1 MDSPIKKS
9 RLTALI
15 VFVLVLAA
23 VFLASLYN
31 LQIVEGK
38 ASYEQ
43 AQNTVVRETY
53 VSAARGNILDRYGRT
68 LVSNRTCNN
77 IIINSDELFDQE
89 DPNAIILELVRAVED
104 SGNTYID
111 ELPITK
117 EAPFEYKFAPQIE
130 SIQRERLEGYLA
142 EYKLPASTSA
152 VELMAFFREKFEIDD
167 NYTSE
172 EMRIIAGVRF
182 EVKIRWIVGTSD
194 YIFAEDV
201 SIDLITKLMERD
213 VPGFDVQQSY
223 VREYSTD
230 CAAHILGYVGMMT
243 KEEYSNYRNDGYQL
257 NALVGKDGAELAFE
271 KYLHGTDGRAL
282 IATTPEGTVINTDYI
297 IEPQPGN
304 HVYLTLDNGLQ
315 EAAEMALGS
324 FIENANAEREVLN
337 AQNEAYGN
345 TKDIMNLIT
354 GGGVAAVNIK
364 TGEPLCLASYPT
376 FDLSTLMEDYEEL
389 LKDPGAPLF
398 NRALMGAY
406 APGSTFK
413 PMTALAALKEGII
426 NTGTIIDCKGIYDEY
441 ASEGYAPECWIYARG
456 ATHGPLN
463 VVQAIQHSCNYY
475 FYDVGASLGIDKL
488 SAFAKRFGLGT
499 KTGIELPESVG
510 NMSTQEYKEEVE
522 NTPWYIG
529 DSMQAAIGQSY
540 NLFTPLQL
548 ANYCATIANNGVR
561 YETSILKSV
570 RSYDYSESI
579 YQRVPTVAANVFTE
593 QEHYDA
599 VKLGMYQV
607 ASTGVGSAYATFYNF
622 PVKVAAKTGTSQL
635 GEGKTNNGIF
645 ICYAPFDDP
654 EIAVAV
660 AIEHGVSGSTVAPIA
675 RAVLEYYFTFKN
687 STETME
693 TENTLLK

>member
-1 MDSPIKKS
+1 MDNPIKKS

-15 VFVLVLAA
+15 VFILALA
-23 VFLASLYN
+23 GVFLASLYN

-38 ASYEQ
+38 ENFEKT
-43 AQNTVVRETY
+43 QNAVVRDTY

-77 IIINSDELFDQE
+77 IVINSTELFDQE

-104 SGNTYID
+104 SGNSYID

-117 EAPFEYKFAPQIE
+117 EAPFEYKFAPQME
-130 SIQRERLEGYLA
+130 SIQRERLEGYLK

-152 VELMAFFREKFEIDD
+152 VELMAYFRKKFEIDD

-182 EVKIRWIVGTSD
+182 EIKIRWIVGTAD

-201 SIDLITKLMERD
+201 SIDLITKLMEKD

-223 VREYSTD
+223 VREYSSH
-230 CAAHILGYVGMMT
+230 CAAHILGYVGMMNA
-243 KEEYSNYRNDGYQL
+243 EEYKNYRNEGYSY
-257 NALVGKDGAELAFE
+257 NAVVGKDGAELAFE
-271 KYLHGTDGRAL
+271 KYLHGTDGRANIL
-282 IATTPEGTVINTDYI
+282 TTPGGTIINTDYI
-297 IEPQPGN
+297 VEPQPGN

-315 EAAEMALGS
+315 EAAEMALS
-324 FIENANAEREVLN
+324 AFIENANAERVISN
-337 AQNEAYGN
+337 AENEAIGN
-345 TKDIMNLIT
+345 TKEIKNLIT
-354 GGGVAAVNIK
+354 GGGVAAVNVK
-364 TGEPLCLASYPT
+364 TGEPLCLASYPSYNLET
-376 FDLSTLMEDYEEL
+376 VMEDFEEL
-389 LKDPGAPLF
+389 IKDKNAPLF

-413 PMTALAALKEGII
+413 PMTALAALKEGTI
-426 NTGTIIDCKGIYDEY
+426 NTGTTIDCVGVYSAHADQ
-441 ASEGYAPECWIYARG
+441 GYAPECWIYARG
-456 ATHGPLN
+456 GTHGPLN
-463 VVQAIQHSCNYY
+463 VVSAIQNSCNYY
-475 FYDVGASLGIDKL
+475 FYDVGAELGIDKL
-488 SAFAKRFGLGT
+488 SSFAKRFGLGT
-499 KTGIELPESVG
+499 STGIELPESVG
-510 NMSTQEYKEEVE
+510 NMSTQEYKEKAE
-522 NTPWYIG
+522 NLPWYIG

-540 NLFTPLQL
+540 SLFTPLQL

-561 YETSILKSV
+561 YEASILKSV
-570 RSYDYSESI
+570 RSYDYSQSL

-607 ASTGVGSAYATFYNF
+607 ANTGVGSAYATFYNF

-660 AIEHGVSGSTVAPIA
+660 AVEHGISGSSVSTIA
-675 RAVLEYYFTFKN
+675 RAVLEYYFAFKN
-687 STETME
+687 STEVME